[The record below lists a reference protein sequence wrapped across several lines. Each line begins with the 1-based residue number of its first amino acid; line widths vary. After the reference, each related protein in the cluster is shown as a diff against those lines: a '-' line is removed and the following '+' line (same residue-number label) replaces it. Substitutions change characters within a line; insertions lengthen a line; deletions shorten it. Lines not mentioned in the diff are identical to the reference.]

1 MLTIGKVSAQTGCNI
16 ETIRYY
22 EKEGLM
28 PAPDR
33 TPGGHRQYS
42 DVLVDRLRFIRRC
55 RELGFSTLDTR
66 QLLSLVDGQ
75 EVTRDRVKHIVD
87 EHLNET
93 RAKNHRPT
101 KDGTDSERTLDQL
114 YRWRCPRLSNHRNAS
129 IKLMVLV
136 QQLISVE
143 EL

>member
-93 RAKNHRPT
+93 RAKI
-101 KDGTDSERTLDQL
+101 TDLQKMEQTLSALSTSCAGGDVPD
-114 YRWRCPRLSNHRNAS
+114 CPIIETLQSN
-129 IKLMVLV
+129 
-136 QQLISVE
+136 
-143 EL
+143 